1 MSGGNKVVTPEQ
13 AEALGLRSL
22 TRPYRPK
29 QNAMSERVCADME
42 RGGIPYALVRVKV
55 DHTYGSYDG
64 IEVWRG

>member
-13 AEALGLRSL
+13 AEAMGYWSL

-29 QNAMSERVCADME
+29 QKAMWERVCADME
-42 RGGIPYALVRVKV
+42 KGGIPYALVRVKV
-55 DHTYGSYDG
+55 DHAYGPYDG